1 VEEEQGIYR
10 EEVVLM
16 MGALADITSTPRESS
31 RFSKRTMT
39 MKGKKKQTPEEWRPS
54 REEQEARAKALYAR
68 AAKIQRELA
77 AKRKSA

>member
-1 VEEEQGIYR
+1 
-10 EEVVLM
+10 
-16 MGALADITSTPRESS
+16 
-31 RFSKRTMT
+31 MT
-39 MKGKKKQTPEEWRPS
+39 MKRKKKQTPEEWRPS